1 MTIRYE
7 IRVKEN
13 QNVREIYERRKYF
26 SVFIL
31 SKIIQIFQNAP
42 FVELRLKH
50 AYKNYFEVF
59 VWK

>member
-1 MTIRYE
+1 MTGKYM
-7 IRVKEN
+7 K
-13 QNVREIYERRKYF
+13 RRKYF

-31 SKIIQIFQNAP
+31 SRIIQILQNAP